1 MLRFSL
7 IALLMTL
14 ASVCYSEE
22 ETVGERNLSEK
33 ELAEKEE
40 LAPILA
46 MLALPAML
54 GIGGWISGSGEE
66 EMQTERQERRL

>member
-33 ELAEKEE
+33 ELAEKEIS
-40 LAPILA
+40 PILA
-46 MLALPAML
+46 MLALPAL
-54 GIGGWISGSGEE
+54 LAWGSWQPGQKK
-66 EMQTERQERRL
+66 MQTERQEKQL